1 MRTLVIA
8 GTKDMIR
15 ESHTRLIYENL
26 PDAELRILPGDHF
39 IANKEPEAFNAA
51 VGKFLIQ

>member
-26 PDAELRILPGDHF
+26 PDADLRILPGDHF
-39 IANKEPEAFNAA
+39 IAKKEPEAFNAA
-51 VGKFLIQ
+51 VGKFLKQ